1 MIFGKRNPR
10 NLRAKKSKQKLTVH
24 LHIGDGWH
32 KQGPKVQFK
41 SLRIY
46 PDSVPYINAILKA
59 GLPINL
65 NVMPN
70 PTHKE
75 NPREPP
81 LKVFLAYTKLV
92 EE

>member
-1 MIFGKRNPR
+1 MEFKNKLMKKAKRKITAYVR
-10 NLRAKKSKQKLTVH
+10 
-24 LHIGDGWH
+24 IGDGWH
-32 KQGPKVQFK
+32 KQGPKVKFK

-46 PDSVPYINAILKA
+46 PEAVRCLDAIRKA
-59 GLPINL
+59 GLPINI

-70 PTHKE
+70 PAHKE
-75 NPREPP
+75 NPHEPP